1 MTEIR
6 KSCVADEPMIRTV
19 HELAFGP
26 SEGPEIADLTH
37 ALLHDPTAEPVT
49 SLLACAGVNAIGHV
63 LFSGV
68 RIQSSGESPKAHI
81 LAPLAVVPERQ
92 GRGTGTRLV
101 QRGLELLGESGS
113 ELVFVLGHPG
123 YYPRF
128 GFTPAGRHGLSA
140 PYPIPEE
147 HADAWMV
154 LELKPGAVTKTEGT
168 VLCADALS
176 KREHW
181 VG

>member
-1 MTEIR
+1 MADIR
-6 KSCVADEPMIRTV
+6 ETNTADEPMIRAV
-19 HELAFGP
+19 HEAVFGET
-26 SEGPEIADLTH
+26 EGPLIAGLTL
-37 ALLHDPTAEPVT
+37 ALLHDPTARPVV
-49 SLLACAGVNAIGHV
+49 SLLACDGDEAIGHV
-63 LFSGV
+63 LFTSV
-68 RIQSSGESPKAHI
+68 WIDYAEESPKAHI

-92 GRGTGTRLV
+92 GRGTGTHLV
-101 QRGLELLGESGS
+101 QRGLELLAESGS

-154 LELKPGAVTKTEGT
+154 LELCDGVVGR
-168 VLCADALS
+168 VRGVVRCADALS
-176 KREHW
+176 KPEHW
-181 VG
+181 IE